1 MIIESD
7 NKELKKHLVDFEAK
21 LVSYDAWFHPQLALM
36 DNGGA
41 MSVQI
46 EGPLNPDEII
56 MKVPQRLFVATDG
69 LNVSLKGN
77 DFMID
82 PDPDKLTEEQIEVGK
97 RMIDIYN
104 ITDKATLHRG
114 ECPWILYKDSPDLLD
129 KLTHARTPNKF
140 IQEKQTYLH
149 SLSGAKD
156 DDDFTCWSFLQT
168 RVLGQKSEE
177 THAKQQVMMPIID
190 YLNHD
195 GEGCPFIMR
204 KTENNGNF
212 MDIQN
217 RQPYYDRR
225 ECCVSY
231 GTYDTLDTFLSYGF
245 PDVSAPF
252 VRSIPVDY
260 EVEGYGTMRI
270 SAMLGAKNDA
280 NLPKEIFDLRR
291 FMPVPAKKQDGSLS
305 VSHIIIPVGKSP
317 HAMRRVLQVMIRSF
331 IGKEASREV
340 VIDNVYAAEDKI
352 IKDNIAFYEAMLKSI
367 KTIPADA
374 KLKAPIEFIANVQL
388 NKLYKYMYDFN
399 FFTPANKMQTPVPA
413 QAPAPAAAEA

>member
-7 NKELKKHLVDFEAK
+7 NKELKKHLDDLEAA
-21 LVSYDAWFHPQLALM
+21 LVGYGAWFHPQLALI

-46 EGPLNPDEII
+46 EGPLMPNEII
-56 MKVPQRLFVATDG
+56 MKVPQKLFVSSDG
-69 LNVSLKGN
+69 LNVSLKGKE
-77 DFMID
+77 FSID
-82 PDPDKLTEEQIEVGK
+82 PDPKKLTPEQIDIGK

-114 ECPWILYKDSPDLLD
+114 ECPWIIYRESPDLLD

-149 SLSGAKD
+149 NLPGAKSEE
-156 DDDFTCWSFLQT
+156 DFTCWSFLQT
-168 RVLGQKSEE
+168 RVLGQKSLE
-177 THAKQQVMMPIID
+177 TQAKEQVMMPIID

-204 KTENNGNF
+204 KDDALGHV

-217 RQPYYDRR
+217 RQPYFDRR

-252 VRSIPVDY
+252 VRSVPVD
-260 EVEGYGTMRI
+260 VEIAGYGTMHV
-270 SAMLGAKNDA
+270 SGMLGAKNDTD
-280 NLPKEIFDLRR
+280 LPKEIFDLRR
-291 FMPVPAKKQDGSLS
+291 YMPVPAKKQDGSLS
-305 VSHIIIPVGKSP
+305 VSHMIIPVGKSP
-317 HAMRRVLQVMIRSF
+317 HALRRVLQVMIRSY
-331 IGKEASREV
+331 IGQDAQREV
-340 VIDNVYAAEDKI
+340 VIDNVYAAEEKI
-352 IKDNIAFYEAMLKSI
+352 IKDNIAFYETMLKSVRA
-367 KTIPADA
+367 TSAPDD
-374 KLKAPIEFIANVQL
+374 LKAPIEFIANVQL
-388 NKLYKYMYDFN
+388 NKLYKYLYDYN
-399 FFTPANKMQTPVPA
+399 FFNSGKMRNVQ
-413 QAPAPAAAEA
+413 AAAVAAAAGA